1 MSEAVHTVLAV
12 REFQSKSVPDSVVRR
27 IIESAR
33 LTGSSMNGQPWHFVV
48 VQNRDTLVE
57 IGSLVSSGP
66 YNGQAAFAVAV
77 AINKSSVF
85 GISDASR
92 AIQSMVLTAW
102 SEGIGSNW
110 TGWVGMT
117 KLPLF
122 LGFQKASTS
131 LPWCHLAIRLRFTQ
145 EGRSGAKTSPRLLIA
160 SDSASNSLNRCCCC
174 SLLRVYSNPDRL
186 EFTVGIVP
194 KVPPCAAGPERGFQ
208 FPPG

>member
-1 MSEAVHTVLAV
+1 MEVYEAVHTVLAV
-12 REFQSKSVPDSVVRR
+12 REFQSKPVPDSVVHR
-27 IIESAR
+27 IIGSAR

-48 VQNRDTLVE
+48 VQNRDTLVKL
-57 IGSLVSSGP
+57 GSLVSSGP

-117 KLPLF
+117 KV
-122 LGFQKASTS
+122 A
-131 LPWCHLAIRLRFTQ
+131 
-145 EGRSGAKTSPRLLIA
+145 
-160 SDSASNSLNRCCCC
+160 
-174 SLLRVYSNPDRL
+174 SLLGIPESLDVIAVVPFGYPTQVYTRGKKRRKNLSEIAHR
-186 EFTVGIVP
+186 ERFGQQFT
-194 KVPPCAAGPERGFQ
+194 
-208 FPPG
+208 